1 MTFTSQEIKEIRT
14 NFPILQTSVRD
25 NPLVYL
31 DNAATTQKPR
41 QCIDATSHYYKAEN
55 ANVHRGVHYLSEL
68 ATQKYEDSR
77 KLLANFINA
86 PSSSTIVFTRGTT
99 ESINLVAH
107 GFSRTIL
114 KPGDEIII
122 SAMEHHSNI
131 VPWQLACQYTGAS
144 LKVINLREDTS
155 LDIEHF
161 KTLLSEKTKLV
172 AVTYISN
179 TLGNINPIE
188 ELIRLSK
195 EKNIPILIDAAQAT
209 AHMPIDV
216 QKLNC
221 DFLVFSAH
229 KMYGPTGMGAL
240 YATKEWLNKLPPYQ
254 GGGDMI
260 TKVSYD
266 ISEYQKAPLKFEAG
280 TPNIAGTIA
289 WTESINYLNAL
300 DLKRIQ
306 QYENNLLDYATEKL
320 SALSN
325 IQIVGKASN
334 KASIISFIHKNA
346 HPHDIATILDDEGI
360 AIRAGHHCTMPLIE
374 RLGYP
379 ATARA
384 SFCFYNTFEEID
396 AFINALKTVDRIFS

>member
-1 MTFTSQEIKEIRT
+1 MTLTSKEVQEIRAD
-14 NFPILQTSVRD
+14 FPILRTQVRG

-41 QCIDATSHYYKAEN
+41 QCIEATSHYYEAEN
-55 ANVHRGVHYLSEL
+55 ANVHRGVHYLSEIS
-68 ATQKYEDSR
+68 TKKYEDAR
-77 KLLANFINA
+77 QTIADFIHA
-86 PSSSTIVFTRGTT
+86 PFSSNIVFTRGTT

-107 GFSRTIL
+107 GFSRAIL

-144 LKVINLREDTS
+144 LKVINLLPDTS
-155 LDIEHF
+155 LDLVHF

-179 TLGNINPIE
+179 TLGNINPVE
-188 ELIRLSK
+188 EIIRLAK
-195 EKNIPILIDAAQAT
+195 EKNISTLIDAAQAV
-209 AHMPIDV
+209 AHMPINV
-216 QKLNC
+216 QTLAC
-221 DFLVFSAH
+221 DFLVFSGH
-229 KMYGPTGMGAL
+229 KMFGPTGIGAL
-240 YATKEWLNKLPPYQ
+240 YATSEWLNKLPPYQ

-260 TKVSYD
+260 TKVSYE

-289 WTESINYLNAL
+289 WAESIKYLSSL

-306 QYENNLLDYATEKL
+306 QYEHNLLDYATEKL
-320 SALSN
+320 MAFSN
-325 IQIVGKASN
+325 IQIIGSAKN
-334 KASIISFIHKNA
+334 KASIISFIHKSA
-346 HPHDIATILDDEGI
+346 HPHDIATILDGEGV
-360 AIRAGHHCTMPLIE
+360 AIRAGHHCTMPLMD
-374 RLGYP
+374 RLGYS

-396 AFINALKTVDRIFS
+396 AFINALKTVDRIFA